1 MKRKNVPFTE
11 AETFHYEPTVQNC
24 GGGKKRA
31 AAYCRVSTL
40 SEEQELSFSAQV
52 SYYTELIGRDPTLTL
67 VGIYADQGFSGLD
80 MSRRKEFQRMLAD
93 CEAGLIDVIY
103 VKSVSRFSRNA
114 ADALAVL
121 KRLKEIGIRVLFEKE
136 GLDSSDPSTE
146 MVLNIYATM
155 AQNESCSMSEN
166 ARWAYTRKAQTS
178 NPSRGASF
186 GYRIEKRP
194 GDSFRYWV
202 IYEEE
207 AKVIRKAFSMAYQGY
222 TTVEIAEACSRNA
235 QGIKAWL
242 QNEVYK
248 GDILTHKNIRLDY
261 TTKRIIRNN
270 GQHDQV
276 YIEGHHDPIIDPAV
290 FDEVQTFLAA
300 GLLETRCEKK
310 RRDWF
315 SAHPEILA
323 RRSANNQA

>member
-1 MKRKNVPFTE
+1 MRKKNMAPLPDT
-11 AETFHYEPTVQNC
+11 ETFHYEPSGQSC
-24 GGGKKRA
+24 SEGKKRA

-40 SEEQELSFSAQV
+40 SEEQELSFSGQV

-93 CEAGLIDVIY
+93 CEAGLIDVIF
-103 VKSVSRFSRNA
+103 VKSVSRFSRHA
-114 ADALAVL
+114 ADALSVL
-121 KRLKEIGIRVLFEKE
+121 KHLKELGIRVLFEKE
-136 GLDSSDPSTE
+136 GLDSSDPATE

-166 ARWAYTRKAQTS
+166 ARWAYTRKAQTG
-178 NPSRGASF
+178 NPSRGACF
-186 GYRIEKRP
+186 GYRIEMKP

-202 IYEEE
+202 IHEEE
-207 AKVIRKAFSMAYQGY
+207 AKIIRQVFSMAYQGY
-222 TTVEIAEACSRNA
+222 TIREIAEACSRNV
-235 QGIKAWL
+235 QGINSWL
-242 QNEVYK
+242 RNEVYK

-261 TTKRIIRNN
+261 TSKKTIRNN
-270 GQHDQV
+270 GQQDQV

-300 GLLETRCEKK
+300 GLLETRSEKK
-310 RRDWF
+310 RRAWF
-315 SAHPEILA
+315 AAHPEILA
-323 RRSANNQA
+323 RRSAND